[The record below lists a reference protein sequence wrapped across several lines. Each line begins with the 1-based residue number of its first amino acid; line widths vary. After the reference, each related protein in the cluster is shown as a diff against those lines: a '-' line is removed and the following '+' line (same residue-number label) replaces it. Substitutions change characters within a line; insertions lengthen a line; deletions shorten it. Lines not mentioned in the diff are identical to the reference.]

1 MLSLAVLLVEGADGK
16 ESGSFGE
23 NPQGCFH
30 LSGGSA
36 SRPASH
42 VREPEARPGPARV
55 LYYLCRFAGDT
66 QPDHADRPRRDLHRA
81 EPRKSCPA
89 LRRLRGWRF
98 GRSRVRHARAEG
110 AAGHYLRAYRL
121 WRDESVA
128 PPGTSL
134 WHARTAAMDAAC
146 VRGAAPHHARSRKRR

>member
-66 QPDHADRPRRDLHRA
+66 QPDQAVRPRRDLHRA
-81 EPRKSCPA
+81 QPRKPCPA
-89 LRRLRGWRF
+89 LRRFRGWRF
-98 GRSRVRHARAEG
+98 GWSRVRHARAEG
-110 AAGHYLRAYRL
+110 AAGHHLGAYRL
-121 WRDESVA
+121 RGDESLVA
-128 PPGTSL
+128 SRTGAGSAGT
-134 WHARTAAMDAAC
+134 TAMDAAC
-146 VRGAAPHHARSRKRR
+146 F